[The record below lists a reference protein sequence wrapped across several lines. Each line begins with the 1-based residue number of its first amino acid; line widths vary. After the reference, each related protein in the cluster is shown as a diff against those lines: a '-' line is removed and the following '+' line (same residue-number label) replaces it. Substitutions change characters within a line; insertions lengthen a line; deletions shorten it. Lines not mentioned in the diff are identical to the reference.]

1 MKKKLAPRARRS
13 PSAAE
18 KLDLRAIDQGVDH
31 AMQEGH
37 LAAAAD
43 EAIRLAALRRGS
55 RWYPVPRVEDPEVP
69 PRGSPAPMLT
79 PSKLLHDIAQFQYL
93 QGRGILGD
101 EFTSVI
107 DRYETV
113 LEGLAPL
120 GEAARVPM
128 SGAVRAEIGNVY
140 GRIVHVRD
148 TPRVARPFS
157 GSWTGS
163 AVEDAYL
170 GEQPNV
176 VVVDDFLSAEAIES
190 LREFCLESTV
200 WLTNRYDHGRL
211 GAFFRDGFS
220 CPLLAQIAEE
230 LRAALPRVIGRRHP
244 LRQIWGFKYANT
256 QPCLGSHADF
266 AAVNVNFWITPD
278 AANLDPGGGGLHLYD
293 VAAPRDWTFDMY
305 NRGGDRIRELLQSLG
320 ATPRHIPYRYNRA
333 VIFDSDLFHAT
344 PALRFREGYENRR
357 VNVTFLYGDRLRDGY
372 AAL

>member
-1 MKKKLAPRARRS
+1 
-13 PSAAE
+13 
-18 KLDLRAIDQGVDH
+18 
-31 AMQEGH
+31 
-37 LAAAAD
+37 
-43 EAIRLAALRRGS
+43 
-55 RWYPVPRVEDPEVP
+55 
-69 PRGSPAPMLT
+69 
-79 PSKLLHDIAQFQYL
+79 
-93 QGRGILGD
+93 
-101 EFTSVI
+101 
-107 DRYETV
+107 
-113 LEGLAPL
+113 
-120 GEAARVPM
+120 
-128 SGAVRAEIGNVY
+128 
-140 GRIVHVRD
+140 
-148 TPRVARPFS
+148 
-157 GSWTGS
+157 
-163 AVEDAYL
+163 
-170 GEQPNV
+170 
-176 VVVDDFLSAEAIES
+176 
-190 LREFCLESTV
+190 V